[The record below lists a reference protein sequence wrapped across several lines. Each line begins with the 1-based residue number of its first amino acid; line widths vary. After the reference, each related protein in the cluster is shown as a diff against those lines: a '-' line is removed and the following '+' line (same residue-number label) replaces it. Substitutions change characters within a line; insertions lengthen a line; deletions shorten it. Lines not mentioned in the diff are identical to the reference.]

1 MHIHD
6 NMLTCTIAGEIDTL
20 IKAAAQYRVVNMIS
34 HEPSMEEIFL
44 AYYNQEDND
53 AA

>member
-1 MHIHD
+1 V
-6 NMLTCTIAGEIDTL
+6 LTCTIAGEIDTL
-20 IKAAAQYRVVNMIS
+20 IKTAAQYHIVNVIS

-44 AYYNQEDND
+44 AYYTREDNR